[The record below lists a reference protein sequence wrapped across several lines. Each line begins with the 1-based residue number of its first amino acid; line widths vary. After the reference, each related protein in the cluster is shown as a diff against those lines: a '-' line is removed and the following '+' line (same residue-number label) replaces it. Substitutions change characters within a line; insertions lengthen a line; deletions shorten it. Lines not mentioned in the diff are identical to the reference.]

1 MKKTSNHYSFL
12 IVGKTEESSEAS
24 EGFKKY
30 IGVGASK
37 VLAINPTKAELEK
50 IYGREIQNDPEYT
63 VERDDVKGTVVDII
77 VQTDPELCGGVDII
91 NHLRFNLFPTKA
103 FNKDQSKVRV
113 VDNYG
118 NAQWMNVDDAN
129 AHKACLTANGDPQ
142 KIDKDYRISFV
153 GEVDIL
159 DFLRKFLF
167 NKDSFS
173 MPNNVWTKKD
183 DADDVIIGFEDPKK
197 LLNGSVAEIKELI
210 ALQPNNKIKLLYGVK
225 RVEDAQTGKV
235 SYRQTVCANY
245 DMMLRNNATA
255 SAFTQLEK
263 NLNSAKAAGMYGNI
277 EYAVQELKEWDVQ
290 PTNLTKSSTAAPTA
304 APAPKKA
311 PWD

>member
-12 IVGKTEESSEAS
+12 VVGKTEESKEAS

-30 IGVGASK
+30 VGIGASK

-50 IYGREIQNDPEYT
+50 IYGRELQNDPEYT
-63 VERDDVKGTVVDII
+63 VERDDVKGVVVDII
-77 VQTDPELCGGVDII
+77 VQTDPELCNGVDMI
-91 NHLRFNLFPTKA
+91 NHLRFNLFPSKA

-113 VDNYG
+113 VDTFG
-118 NAQWMNVDDAN
+118 NAQWMNTEDAN
-129 AHKACLTANGDPQ
+129 AHKPCLTANGDPQ
-142 KIDKDYRISFV
+142 KIDKDYRISFI
-153 GEVDIL
+153 GEADIL

-167 NKDSFS
+167 NKDSFN
-173 MPNNVWTKKD
+173 MPNGVWTKKE
-183 DADDVIIGFEDPKK
+183 DANDVIIGFEDPKK
-197 LLNGSVAEIKELI
+197 LLGGNVSEVKELI

-235 SYRQTVCANY
+235 SYRQTVCSSY

-255 SAFTQLEK
+255 SAVTQLEK
-263 NLNSAKAAGMYGNI
+263 NLASAKSAGMYSNI

-290 PTNLTKSSTAAPTA
+290 PTTITQTNAAAVQPA
-304 APAPKKA
+304 AAPKKA